1 MFVPGIVACVLAFDP
16 LQAAGNAP
24 AAAPQ
29 AVPMPAPGAAAP
41 ATVAPAAPFL
51 DFQQRPYVTIDLDA
65 WVPRLTGT
73 AKVGAGGTKFE
84 LNHDLAVDDSV
95 PAFAGEIAVWL
106 DRWRVGMIG
115 FQSSAGSTERA
126 GVGGTFGNTVITAG
140 DTISGTYSAWMV
152 GVEAGYVL
160 WRPFADRP
168 LPWDG
173 AGANRDRATSVLGAN
188 GRPRF
193 DAQVLVIGGAMCF
206 DYQQQ
211 LTDVTTGS
219 SSSFDK
225 FVGCVYGG
233 VGLDLWMG
241 FDGRVPLVQDV
252 RLYADVGIGPS
263 IPDAD
268 ILWMIRAGVCMMFTQ
283 NVGIELGYR
292 LFDFNLQS
300 GPSDVDGGLRGLFGG
315 LTVKF

>member
-1 MFVPGIVACVLAFDP
+1 MVVPGIVACVLAFDP
-16 LQAAGNAP
+16 LQSAGN
-24 AAAPQ
+24 
-29 AVPMPAPGAAAP
+29 APGAAAQAVPVP
-41 ATVAPAAPFL
+41 AGAPVAAAASPSAAPFL
-51 DFQQRPYVTIDLDA
+51 DFQQRPIVTIDLDA

-73 AKVGAGGTKFE
+73 AKVGTGGTKFE

-206 DYQQQ
+206 DY
-211 LTDVTTGS
+211 
-219 SSSFDK
+219 
-225 FVGCVYGG
+225 
-233 VGLDLWMG
+233 
-241 FDGRVPLVQDV
+241 
-252 RLYADVGIGPS
+252 
-263 IPDAD
+263 
-268 ILWMIRAGVCMMFTQ
+268 
-283 NVGIELGYR
+283 
-292 LFDFNLQS
+292 
-300 GPSDVDGGLRGLFGG
+300 
-315 LTVKF
+315 